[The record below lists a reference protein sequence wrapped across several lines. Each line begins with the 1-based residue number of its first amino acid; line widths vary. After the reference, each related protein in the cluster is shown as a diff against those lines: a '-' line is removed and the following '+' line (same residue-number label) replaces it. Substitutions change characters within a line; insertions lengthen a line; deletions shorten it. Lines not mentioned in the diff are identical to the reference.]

1 VCNLK
6 QGRVAR
12 PRTNNKANGKKVER
26 IQENSMKQDANKNIE
41 VSKKK
46 KDRQI
51 MCLPLQKISLEFP
64 EMPPL
69 FPGPETPMI
78 DDDVDDTAGWSYL
91 SLTTCLRDGI

>member
-1 VCNLK
+1 
-6 QGRVAR
+6 
-12 PRTNNKANGKKVER
+12 
-26 IQENSMKQDANKNIE
+26 MKQDANKNIE

-69 FPGPETPMI
+69 FPGPELASMSPDGNA
-78 DDDVDDTAGWSYL
+78 DD
-91 SLTTCLRDGI
+91 